1 MDRGWTK
8 GLKNSPFQERGAS
21 ATRET
26 SDVQL
31 PVDIVIGVDYGT
43 RFTKIA
49 VGTGRERRV
58 WEDERGKRLIPS
70 VLYVASDGTVVSYP
84 DRPSSPSD
92 KIEYLK
98 MLLVERSDDV
108 FTSVRPRV
116 NGKPMKEAVRPLTAA
131 FLAGLVQSVRASV
144 LRQQPHLARRRINWF
159 INVGAPVQHCD
170 SHPHAFK
177 EVAAV
182 AFHWASQ
189 DGPTKIKLNELC
201 EVYKDTA
208 RSLDVNSS
216 PATVMPELTAALHE
230 FVRDP
235 NRADDLY
242 GFFDIG
248 GGTIDGAIFRINRS
262 GAGFPLR
269 IHAARV
275 DHAGSMAVSRTM
287 LAEMYSRLSHYI
299 ESPLLGQQHLPNIVI
314 PLSEPLVFRDNRSA
328 RDEIQNLVA
337 TVIGKAR
344 RHLYGQMFSP
354 RVDATASDTRPLR
367 VFLAGGGASSAWYKA
382 AIGQTFSDRNLH
394 QWGLTGIRS
403 EIVAKPPDYQGNDFP
418 RFVTALGLADA
429 TPALSDAQLPSQM
442 QDADPLPTRAMPTLI
457 TKDLV

>member
-8 GLKNSPFQERGAS
+8 GLRNSPFRERDAS
-21 ATRET
+21 PAHPRP
-26 SDVQL
+26 DLQL
-31 PVDIVIGVDYGT
+31 PTDIVIGVDYGT

-58 WEDERGKRLIPS
+58 WETDTGKRLIPS
-70 VLYVASDGTVVSYP
+70 VVYVATYGTVVSYP
-84 DRPSSPSD
+84 DRPPPASD

-98 MLLVERSDDV
+98 MLLVDRGDDV
-108 FTSVRPRV
+108 FRSVRPRV
-116 NGKPMKEAVRPLTAA
+116 NGKPMNEAVRPLAAA
-131 FLAGLVQSVRASV
+131 FLSGLVRHVRASL
-144 LRQQPHLARRRINWF
+144 LRKHPDLGRRRVNWF

-170 SHPHAFK
+170 SHPQSFK

-182 AFHWASQ
+182 AFHWATQ
-189 DGPTKIKLNELC
+189 NGPTRIKLNELC
-201 EVYKDTA
+201 EVYKHAA

-216 PATVMPELTAALHE
+216 PASVVPELTAALHE

-262 GAGFPLR
+262 GVGLPLR

-275 DHAGSMAVSRTM
+275 DHAGSMAISRTM
-287 LAEMYSRLSHYI
+287 LAEMFSRLSHYI
-299 ESPLLGQQHLPNIVI
+299 ESTLLGHQQRPNIII
-314 PLSEPLVFRDNRSA
+314 PLAEPLAFRDNQSA

-337 TVIGKAR
+337 TVIGGAR

-367 VFLAGGGASSAWYKA
+367 VFLAGGGASSAWYRA
-382 AIGQTFSDRNLH
+382 AIEQTFSDRNLH
-394 QWGLTGIRS
+394 QFGLTGIRS
-403 EIVAKPPDYQGNDFP
+403 EIVAKPLDYQGNDFP
-418 RFVTALGLADA
+418 RFVIALGLADA
-429 TPALSDAQLPSQM
+429 SAALSDAQLPSQM
-442 QDADPLPTRAMPTLI
+442 QDAEPLPTRAMPTPI